1 MKNFLQISV
10 VLLSILSVVSC
21 QKETTKEA
29 PERSLIVLLKDKSSS
44 ISQSEAEK
52 EIEIKHLTRY
62 LNQNLIENTDVVVM
76 DINSHSDSR
85 TNTTFFKFNAPK
97 VQKAT
102 RVQSESEKELEQTFY
117 QAKVLRILKATQK
130 KIIEQMYSTA
140 TSSNQTAIVE
150 LLHPISE
157 VLKNYEKSSICI
169 YSDFIQE
176 SSFTDFT
183 KGEWSMPS
191 KSYAIDVAKTD
202 FERLQKQGL
211 EIDLT
216 KVISVEVVTP
226 NEPENEKYYVTMP
239 YYWDTLLKLGH
250 YNGKINW
257 QKL

>member
-10 VLLSILSVVSC
+10 VLLSIFSVVSC

-29 PERSLIVLLKDKSSS
+29 PERSLIIIVKDYSAS
-44 ISQSEAEK
+44 ISQSKTEQEM
-52 EIEIKHLTRY
+52 EIQHLTHY
-62 LNQNLIENTDVVVM
+62 LNQHLIENTDVMVM
-76 DINSHSDSR
+76 NINSHSDSR
-85 TNTTFFKFNAPK
+85 TNTTWFKFNAPK
-97 VQKAT
+97 VQQAT

-117 QAKVLRILKATQK
+117 LAKVRKTLKSTQK
-130 KIIEQMYSTA
+130 KIIEQMYGTT

-150 LLHPISE
+150 LLYPISE
-157 VLKNYEKSSICI
+157 VLKNYNKVNVCI
-169 YSDFIQE
+169 YSDLIQE
-176 SSFTDFT
+176 SDFTDFT
-183 KGEWSMPS
+183 KGEWPMSS
-191 KSYAIDVAKTD
+191 KTYASNLAKTD

-211 EIDLT
+211 EIDLI
-216 KVISVEVVTP
+216 KVISIDVVTP